1 MFLVSLWSLWF
12 YCCLSLKGVFFLFW
26 FLIGFVGFHFFIYL
40 FGFYVIF
47 IFLFFLMPKLKLCF
61 SCSTGTQSSTGTPL
75 FCLVLNTE
83 PFRIV
88 PAIPSENIFRLGIFS
103 YSPLYFFIFFLKVTT
118 KIPKQKFI
126 DDVKGES
133 QERKI
138 EQISLVLGKESSRT
152 IGKDEE
158 LTRDFAV
165 HEVKIITFAGCN
177 SLSL

>member
-1 MFLVSLWSLWF
+1 M
-12 YCCLSLKGVFFLFW
+12 GFFF
-26 FLIGFVGFHFFIYL
+26 FFIL
-40 FGFYVIF
+40 F
-47 IFLFFLMPKLKLCF
+47 PKLKLCF
-61 SCSTGTQSSTGTPL
+61 SRIIGTQFGTGTSL
-75 FCLVLNTE
+75 FCFTLNTK
-83 PFRIV
+83 PLWIV
-88 PAIPSENIFRLGIFS
+88 PTIPSENIFRVEIFS
-103 YSPLYFFIFFLKVTT
+103 YSLIVFFYFFLKVTT